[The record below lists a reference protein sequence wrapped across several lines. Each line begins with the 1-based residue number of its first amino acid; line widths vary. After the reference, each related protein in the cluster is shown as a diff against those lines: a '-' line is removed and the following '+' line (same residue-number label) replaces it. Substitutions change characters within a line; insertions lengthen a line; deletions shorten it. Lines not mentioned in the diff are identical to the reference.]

1 MPGDAIIADESGVI
15 AISPEDAEVVARRA
29 IAMQEG
35 EIVLLER
42 LRKGESL
49 PDISGATRM
58 VEEKRKGA

>member
-1 MPGDAIIADESGVI
+1 
-15 AISPEDAEVVARRA
+15 
-29 IAMQEG
+29 MQEG